1 MPENI
6 RRRPQIDEFDRTDRV
21 LIALLTEDA
30 RRSNKELAAGVGIA
44 ASTCSERLRRLEEL
58 GVFRGFHAA
67 VDPAVLGIGLQAMI
81 AIRLRR
87 HGADEVEVFKARA
100 LALREVIGV
109 SHVTGAN
116 DFLVHVVVRSADH
129 LRELAVSSFTAWQE
143 VAHIETSLIFEH
155 VAKPGLPDLTT

>member
-1 MPENI
+1 MGHIGEL
-6 RRRPQIDEFDRTDRV
+6 DRTDRTLV
-21 LIALLTEDA
+21 ALLVENA
-30 RRSNKELAAGVGIA
+30 RRSNKELAAAVGIA
-44 ASTCSERLRRLEEL
+44 PSTCSERLRRLDGL
-58 GVFRGFHAA
+58 GVFRGFHAD
-67 VDPAVLGIGLQAMI
+67 VDPSVLGIALQALI

-87 HGADEVEVFKARA
+87 HGADEVEVFKSKA

-129 LRELAVSSFTAWQE
+129 LRDLAVSSFTSWPE

-155 VAKPGLPDLTT
+155 VAKPGLPDLSSQSPG